1 MTLSGPA
8 RNPVKPLVKPL
19 LAGGLM
25 FSLIAIL
32 LDANGAKLLL
42 SKPVAFASSSIGGS
56 SAETL
61 AKECEGTVNEKARLS
76 REQLLKLL
84 TVPERGSKESVRQIV
99 QEPYCQ
105 LSTLQVR
112 AGVDS
117 VREAYPLEFDPE
129 TTLVVLYENDEYA
142 GYRFKH

>member
-1 MTLSGPA
+1 MTLYSSA
-8 RNPVKPLVKPL
+8 RNPMKPLVKPL

-25 FSLIAIL
+25 FSLMAIL
-32 LDANGAKLLL
+32 LDANGAKSLL
-42 SKPVAFASSSIGGS
+42 SSPVTFASSSIGGK

-61 AKECEGTVNEKARLS
+61 SKECEGTVNEKARLS

-84 TVPERGSKESVRQIV
+84 AVPERDSKERVRQIV
-99 QEPYCQ
+99 QAPYCQ

-112 AGVDS
+112 AGVDA

-129 TTLVVLYENDEYA
+129 TTLVILYENDEYA